1 MTRKIFACFSLMMIF
16 ALMIF
21 STAAAKSKA
30 ELTNINAYDV
40 DENNLRIEIEFKGKL
55 NPEDYLLSTKGK
67 FLYVDL
73 NNTAPG
79 RISKIAGKNIS
90 DEMVE
95 KISVSE
101 YKPNQTRFV
110 ARFSTLINEDDC
122 EISVQPAI
130 KSEKKSARVV
140 IDIPKTIQEDEN
152 SAVTLGTKDKV
163 VVIDAGHGGSD
174 KGAVGPSGV
183 TEKSVTLAVALKTEK
198 LLTESGA
205 KVIMTRKTDVDVAS
219 PNASDAQELQSR
231 VNKAPPNSDIF
242 ISIHCNAF
250 TNPKS
255 NGMETFY
262 FSGSPAGKKLAQFLN
277 EELLKYG
284 GRLNRGVKTANF
296 YVLKRS
302 RCPASLIELA
312 FVTNPEEEKL
322 LADDDYQNKLAQAIS
337 TAVNRY
343 FNN

>member
-1 MTRKIFACFSLMMIF
+1 MILTRKIFACFSLFLIF
-16 ALMIF
+16 TLTIF
-21 STAAAKSKA
+21 STTASAAKSKA

-55 NPEDYLLSTKGK
+55 NPEDYLLSTQGN
-67 FLYVDL
+67 FLVVDL
-73 NNTAPG
+73 YNTKPG
-79 RISKIAGKNIS
+79 RISKISGKNIS
-90 DEMVE
+90 DNLVE
-95 KISVSE
+95 KISAVE
-101 YKPNQTRFV
+101 FKPNQTRFT
-110 ARFSTLINEDDC
+110 AKLSEPIDEDNC
-122 EISVQPAI
+122 KISVEPAI
-130 KSEKKSARVV
+130 KSEKKSAKVV
-140 IDIPKTIQEDEN
+140 IDIPKNIQQEN
-152 SAVTLGTKDKV
+152 SFGIDDKV

-174 KGAVGPSGV
+174 KGAVGPNGV
-183 TEKSVTLAVALKTEK
+183 TEKSVTLAVALKAEK

-205 KVIMTRKTDVDVAS
+205 KVVMTRKTDIDVAS
-219 PNASDAQELQSR
+219 PQASDAQELQAR
-231 VNKAPPNSDIF
+231 VNKTPPNADIF

-250 TNPKS
+250 TNPKT

-262 FSGSPAGKKLAQFLN
+262 FSGSPSGKKLAELLN

-312 FVTNPEEEKL
+312 FVTNPTEENL

-337 TAVNRY
+337 SAVNRY
-343 FNN
+343 FNE